1 MEAYPAGEQ
10 GGDGVVDN
18 ALVRE
23 FPPRA
28 LDKVERLLD
37 LLGELGDHPFLKD
50 KIALHG
56 GTAINLFML
65 DAPRLSVDI
74 DLSYVGALDRDEM
87 LAERPIVERSIDEV
101 ARSQGYPV
109 FGARD
114 GHAGRTFLLGYRSQW
129 GPDHV
134 KIDCIYMNRSPLM
147 PIERRSPILRPELD
161 VPLFTDAELAGGKV
175 KAFFDRVKV
184 RDLYDVANLKR
195 VLDGRSAAERAV
207 AHKAVLFYASL
218 SASFPHGF
226 EDRPGRFA
234 GRGREARAALARCRG
249 MKGTMFIKPPNL
261 PYDQR
266 FQKSLPI
273 EIKVRHQKRETD
285 MVNIVSNI
293 ALLPATLSAD
303 TVGSVVMT
311 PAWIKAG
318 MDYFMKDDQETP
330 ATKP

>member
-1 MEAYPAGEQ
+1 M
-10 GGDGVVDN
+10 DN
-18 ALVRE
+18 APVRE

-37 LLGELGDHPFLKD
+37 LLGELGEHPFLKD

-101 ARSQGYPV
+101 ARSQGYPIS
-109 FGARD
+109 GARG

-195 VLDGRSAAERAV
+195 VLDRRSAAERAV

-234 GRGREARAALARCRG
+234 GRGRELEEQLLPMLRRNEKAPTLDGLIGTAREFVSAYVLPQTDAEEEYLERFSQGLLVPDLLFEDEAMARAAAASPEVRWKLQNIRKMRG
-249 MKGTMFIKPPNL
+249 HG
-261 PYDQR
+261 
-266 FQKSLPI
+266 
-273 EIKVRHQKRETD
+273 HGG
-285 MVNIVSNI
+285 
-293 ALLPATLSAD
+293 A
-303 TVGSVVMT
+303 
-311 PAWIKAG
+311 
-318 MDYFMKDDQETP
+318 
-330 ATKP
+330 